1 MSRERP
7 ARRCDTP
14 LQVRCDEHGRAARK
28 PRIRGAD
35 MFVLEAMNGPL
46 DGKRWP
52 FESAISIGRDAASV
66 QAVVPTDRT
75 VSRTHAEVSASSPG
89 FALRD
94 LGSSNGTLVDGR
106 PIAQSVII
114 KPGQPFVVGR
124 TMLRILELPDAS

>member
-1 MSRERP
+1 
-7 ARRCDTP
+7 
-14 LQVRCDEHGRAARK
+14 
-28 PRIRGAD
+28 

-75 VSRTHAEVSASSPG
+75 VSRTHAEVSASSSG

-124 TMLRILELPDAS
+124 TMLRILELPDVS